1 MSPGELL
8 TFTDVCE
15 HLGITIHTLKKAVR
29 LGQSPTV
36 LIGDREYVTRPH
48 WSDVWPRTD
57 RLPHKEDKKRRGP
70 IRERTDPDEEDPN

>member
-36 LIGDREYVTRPH
+36 LIGDREYVTKTALERCLAPNRP
-48 WSDVWPRTD
+48 VAA
-57 RLPHKEDKKRRGP
+57 
-70 IRERTDPDEEDPN
+70 